1 MSVQPHRH
9 PLASAFADVS
19 MARMAHQTGDY
30 ADCLLT
36 LTGIAREVESYQ
48 PRDRDEAQSRKR
60 VTRLLD
66 RLIQRMKDR

>member
-1 MSVQPHRH
+1 MTIQPHRH
-9 PLASAFADVS
+9 PLAGTFAEVSA
-19 MARMAHQTGDY
+19 ARMAYMAGDRE
-30 ADCLLT
+30 DCLAT
-36 LTGIAREVESYQ
+36 LTSIARDVEAYT